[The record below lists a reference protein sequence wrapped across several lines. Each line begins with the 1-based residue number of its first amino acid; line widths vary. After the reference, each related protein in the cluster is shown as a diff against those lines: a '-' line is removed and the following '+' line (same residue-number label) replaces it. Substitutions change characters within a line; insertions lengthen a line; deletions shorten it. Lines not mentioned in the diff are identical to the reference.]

1 MQLLQGTVE
10 LFAPSAGGGV
20 AWRAHVG
27 GFMAGSVLA
36 APLRLSARR
45 YRPYYAD
52 EGILGFTPM
61 GIR

>member
-1 MQLLQGTVE
+1 MVTICGVCD
-10 LFAPSAGGGV
+10 GGGV
-20 AWRAHVG
+20 STR
-27 GFMAGSVLA
+27 GFVLA